1 MASAIVEQ
9 VWSLQKQVGA
19 QAVAAMYPN
28 DFEWY
33 MVALELTDSQDNT
46 IDYIAFPITP
56 DSITKTEPTRTNV
69 KKSLSGI
76 TVLTNPSF
84 TPQEINIKGS
94 FGRNFKILLN
104 VSNPVTTTGVAFST
118 VSGKYDLYSIKKG
131 ASLLTLRTSQF
142 NVGVKTGYGVTKII
156 KAMLSKSVGLGQ
168 DGKPLRLYFYNMALG
183 ESYLV
188 VVPPSGA
195 RFSQDLS
202 KNMIWNYNIT
212 MIAIAPLELV
222 ANKKNA
228 KSWLINSLANAA
240 IQTGVNDLATKVT
253 RAIL

>member
-1 MASAIVEQ
+1 
-9 VWSLQKQVGA
+9 
-19 QAVAAMYPN
+19 
-28 DFEWY
+28 
-33 MVALELTDSQDNT
+33 
-46 IDYIAFPITP
+46 
-56 DSITKTEPTRTNV
+56 
-69 KKSLSGI
+69 
-76 TVLTNPSF
+76 
-84 TPQEINIKGS
+84 
-94 FGRNFKILLN
+94 
-104 VSNPVTTTGVAFST
+104 
-118 VSGKYDLYSIKKG
+118 
-131 ASLLTLRTSQF
+131 
-142 NVGVKTGYGVTKII
+142 
-156 KAMLSKSVGLGQ
+156 MLSKSVGLGQ

-195 RFSQDLS
+195 QFSQDLS

>member
-76 TVLTNPSF
+76 TVL
-84 TPQEINIKGS
+84 
-94 FGRNFKILLN
+94 
-104 VSNPVTTTGVAFST
+104 
-118 VSGKYDLYSIKKG
+118 SI
-131 ASLLTLRTSQF
+131 R
-142 NVGVKTGYGVTKII
+142 
-156 KAMLSKSVGLGQ
+156 
-168 DGKPLRLYFYNMALG
+168 
-183 ESYLV
+183 
-188 VVPPSGA
+188 
-195 RFSQDLS
+195 
-202 KNMIWNYNIT
+202 
-212 MIAIAPLELV
+212 
-222 ANKKNA
+222 
-228 KSWLINSLANAA
+228 
-240 IQTGVNDLATKVT
+240 
-253 RAIL
+253 

>member
-1 MASAIVEQ
+1 MASAALDTYERLVKNI
-9 VWSLQKQVGA
+9 GA
-19 QAVAAMYPN
+19 RAVAAMYPN

-33 MVALELTDSQDNT
+33 MVALELTDSEDNT
-46 IDYIAFPITP
+46 IDYMAFPITP
-56 DSITKTEPTRTNV
+56 DSIAKTEPTRTNI

-104 VSNPVTTTGVAFST
+104 IANPISMKGSAFST
-118 VSGKYDLYSIKKG
+118 TAGKYDLYSIKKG
-131 ASLLTLRTSQF
+131 ASFLTLRNPSF
-142 NVGVKTGYGVTKII
+142 DLGVKTGYGVMKII
-156 KAMLSKSVGLGQ
+156 KAMLSKSVGLGP

-188 VVPPSGA
+188 VIPPSGA
-195 RFSQDLS
+195 QFTQDVS

-212 MIAIAPLELV
+212 MIAVAPLELV

-228 KSWLINSLANAA
+228 KNWLINGLASST
-240 IQTGVNDLATKVT
+240 IQSGVNTLATKIT

>member
-1 MASAIVEQ
+1 MASNDTLRK
-9 VWSLQKQVGA
+9 VWDLQKRIGA
-19 QAVAAMYPN
+19 KAAAALYPN

-33 MVALELTDSQDNT
+33 MVALELTDSQDNL
-46 IDYIAFPITP
+46 IDYLTFPIMP

-84 TPQEINIKGS
+84 TPQEINMKGS

-104 VSNPVTTTGVAFST
+104 TSTPIKGAAFST
-118 VSGKYDLYSIKKG
+118 TNGKYDLFQIKKK
-131 ASLLTLRTSQF
+131 ASTTLSLKKPGF
-142 NVGVKTGYGVTKII
+142 DVGVKTGYGVMKIL
-156 KAMLSKSVGLGQ
+156 KAMANKSVGLGE

-188 VVPPSGA
+188 VIPPSGVQ
-195 RFSQDLS
+195 FTQDVG
-202 KNMIWNYNIT
+202 KNMIWNYNLT
-212 MIAIAPLELV
+212 MIAIAPLEAV
-222 ANKKNA
+222 ANKKNLD
-228 KSWLINSLANAA
+228 SYLINGLASST
-240 IQTGVNDLATKVT
+240 IQTGVNELATLVT